1 MDGHRDLVA
10 VAGEGFINRVI
21 NNLVHE
27 VMKTA
32 GAGRA
37 DVHPGTLA
45 DSLEAFEDRDV
56 LRVVSALILW
66 ALGRAA
72 VVCQRSSDDVETP
85 RKPR

>member
-1 MDGHRDLVA
+1 MDRHQDLVA
-10 VAGEGFINRVI
+10 VTGERFINRVV

-27 VMKTA
+27 VMKPA

-37 DVHPGTLA
+37 DVHAGTLA
-45 DSLEAFEDRDV
+45 DGLEAFEDRDV

-66 ALGRAA
+66 ALGRAV